1 MYTYRERQTDG
12 LSETERDFKE
22 LAHMLVGQAR
32 LKPVAAKGLEHR
44 GKS

>member
-1 MYTYRERQTDG
+1 MSTYRDRQTDG

-22 LAHMLVGQAR
+22 LAHMMVGQAR
-32 LKPVAAKGLEHR
+32 LKPVAAKGVEHR

>member
-1 MYTYRERQTDG
+1 MDMYRERQTDG

-22 LAHMLVGQAR
+22 LAHMLVRQTR

>member
-1 MYTYRERQTDG
+1 MYTYRDRQTDG

-22 LAHMLVGQAR
+22 LAHMMVGQAR
-32 LKPVAAKGLEHR
+32 LKLVAAKGVEHR